1 MGMWRRSKMKR
12 KTPERILK
20 GSARMEN
27 SGLAKEYTTELP
39 PEFYREVRI

>member
-1 MGMWRRSKMKR
+1 MWRRSKMKR

-27 SGLAKEYTTELP
+27 NGLAKEYTTELP

>member
-27 SGLAKEYTTELP
+27 NGLAKEYTTELP
-39 PEFYREVRI
+39 SEFYREVRI